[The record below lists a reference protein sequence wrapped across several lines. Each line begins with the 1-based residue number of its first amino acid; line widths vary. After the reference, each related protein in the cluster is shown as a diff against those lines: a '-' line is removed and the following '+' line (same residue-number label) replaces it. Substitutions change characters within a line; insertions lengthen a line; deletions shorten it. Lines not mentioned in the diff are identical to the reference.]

1 MCILLPTILQ
11 KGDYDN
17 IWQLVQILKSSKNN
31 GSKIRVLD
39 TRIADRWHFTIS
51 FVFLVQKSELFAMH
65 CYIQCITPTKY
76 CIIGEWES
84 LKRCSLKNLDSMVLL
99 YPDSHV
105 LPFKGFH
112 SFNFYCRYFL
122 YCIL

>member
-17 IWQLVQILKSSKNN
+17 IWQHVQILKSSKNN

-51 FVFLVQKSELFAMH
+51 FVF
-65 CYIQCITPTKY
+65 
-76 CIIGEWES
+76 
-84 LKRCSLKNLDSMVLL
+84 
-99 YPDSHV
+99 
-105 LPFKGFH
+105 
-112 SFNFYCRYFL
+112 
-122 YCIL
+122 